1 MVADSAGL
9 HDVLWNLDFILRVI
23 ERICTFRISLSLQY
37 GEKIR
42 AEYGRGQFVGYCRD
56 QVRLDDLSL
65 GQCSN
70 KEDGEERVSKY
81 LKDTTDKFS

>member
-1 MVADSAGL
+1 MVTDPAGL
-9 HDVLWNLDFILRVI
+9 HGALWNLDFVLRVM
-23 ERICTFRISLSLQY
+23 ERICTFRRSLSLKY

-42 AEYGRGQFVGYCRD
+42 AEYGRGQFVVYCRD

-70 KEDGEERVSKY
+70 KEDGEESINI
-81 LKDTTDKFS
+81 

>member
-9 HDVLWNLDFILRVI
+9 RDGLWNLDFILRVM
-23 ERICTFRISLSLQY
+23 ERICTFRRSLSLQY

-42 AEYGRGQFVGYCRD
+42 AEYDRGQFVVYCRD

-70 KEDGEERVSKY
+70 KEDGEESI
-81 LKDTTDKFS
+81 SI